1 MNEDTLTVAYL
12 KLFGSEPVGLEP
24 WQIAKE
30 ILNNWNVPKLSEEL
44 AEECILKI
52 VNHVQ
57 CPNKEI
63 TTEIVGKAEEL
74 GVELFPEIGIHDPSM
89 DVYEWIEN
97 KRVAGKLKKEE
108 WENQKII

>member
-1 MNEDTLTVAYL
+1 MNNDILTVAYL
-12 KLFGSEPVGLEP
+12 KLFENEPVDLEL

-30 ILNNWNVPKLSEEL
+30 ILNNWNVPKLGEEL
-44 AEECILKI
+44 AEECILQI
-52 VNHVQ
+52 VNHVRF
-57 CPNKEI
+57 PNTEI
-63 TTEIVGKAEEL
+63 TKEIVGKAEEL

-97 KRVAGKLKKEE
+97 KRVAEKLKKGE